1 MKVGKSILS
10 LEQEKLATPS
20 LETCPEDSISSV
32 EEVAPCLCSVFLLP
46 RIYFPKMQDENQHL
60 FWPETGKN
68 NTHTHTQKTCNFFS
82 VIFSHHFFHPKTGA
96 KSQLRKVGNQS
107 SNFPSSPSS
116 PSSRARSFTTA
127 CHEGVE
133 VFTHDE
139 NPPKQGLSMK
149 IYGKFIGNSLH
160 FPHET
165 PHLLGWKD
173 SWW

>member
-1 MKVGKSILS
+1 MPRRFYQQRGRGGTLS
-10 LEQEKLATPS
+10 L
-20 LETCPEDSISSV
+20 
-32 EEVAPCLCSVFLLP
+32 LCVSTSPDLLP
-46 RIYFPKMQDENQHL
+46 KDARRKSTFVLARNRKKQ
-60 FWPETGKN
+60 
-68 NTHTHTQKTCNFFS
+68 HTHTQKTCNFFS

-165 PHLLGWKD
+165 PHLLG
-173 SWW
+173 

>member
-1 MKVGKSILS
+1 MQLHHWRHAQKILS
-10 LEQEKLATPS
+10 AAWKRWHLVFA
-20 LETCPEDSISSV
+20 
-32 EEVAPCLCSVFLLP
+32 LCF
-46 RIYFPKMQDENQHL
+46 YFPGSTSQRCKTKINIC
-60 FWPETGKN
+60 FGPKPEKT
-68 NTHTHTQKTCNFFS
+68 THTHTQKTCNFFS

-165 PHLLGWKD
+165 PHLLG
-173 SWW
+173 